1 MRHYSSH
8 HPIVIHYL
16 PPYGGLR
23 KDFYSPF
30 HRQFYTLFRRASASL
45 SFISNLLPKNLICSA
60 VSIQTSE
67 HLSLIKSHEYLLMF
81 TENSSCSELSKISST
96 SSPYHQS
103 LNKRSWYWVIF
114 SHSASRRPLHR
125 WNTTV
130 YFCREITKLI
140 KCNQMH
146 PDIHL
151 HWLKDT
157 VLHGLFKI
165 LTKADFDWPYAT
177 ECQMSRGHRIKIGLS
192 DSLL

>member
-1 MRHYSSH
+1 
-8 HPIVIHYL
+8 
-16 PPYGGLR
+16 
-23 KDFYSPF
+23 
-30 HRQFYTLFRRASASL
+30 
-45 SFISNLLPKNLICSA
+45 
-60 VSIQTSE
+60 
-67 HLSLIKSHEYLLMF
+67 MF

-114 SHSASRRPLHR
+114 SHPASRRSLHR

-140 KCNQMH
+140 KFNQMH

-157 VLHGLFKI
+157 ILHGLFKI
-165 LTKADFDWPYAT
+165 LKKADFDWPYAI

-192 DSLL
+192 DSLVVLSCQQDQGLGKSTSMLSLSVSGLQHKQFIKLWSPQADCKVEIKSKSCQTKGLSLSLNIIQASHR